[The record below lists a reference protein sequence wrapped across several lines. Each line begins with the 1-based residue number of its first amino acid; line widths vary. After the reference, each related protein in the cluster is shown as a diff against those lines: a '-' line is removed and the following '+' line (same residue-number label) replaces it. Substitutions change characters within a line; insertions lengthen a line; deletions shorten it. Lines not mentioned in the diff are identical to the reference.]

1 MEDKKE
7 NKKNEKEKKLDF
19 NKEYNYYI
27 ENNSKD

>member
-7 NKKNEKEKKLDF
+7 NKKNKKEKKLDF
-19 NKEYNYYI
+19 NKQYNYFI

>member
-19 NKEYNYYI
+19 NKESNYYI

>member
-19 NKEYNYYI
+19 NKQYNYFI